1 MFFQKRVVT
10 SASKKQVVV
19 RMKKTFNLSERQAC
33 QLVGVSRTG
42 FRYAPKTG
50 DDEHLR
56 NRLRKLA
63 AKHASYGYLFLHR
76 LLRQEGLVTNKKRTY
91 RIYTEEGL
99 QVRTKKRKG
108 LIRNRTPMIV
118 PIVQNVRWSMD
129 FVSDQLSNGRRL
141 CVLNVIDDYLLTDGW
156 PVNFNI
162 D

>member
-63 AKHASYGYLFLHR
+63 TKHASYGYLFLHR

-99 QVRTKKRKG
+99 
-108 LIRNRTPMIV
+108 
-118 PIVQNVRWSMD
+118 
-129 FVSDQLSNGRRL
+129 
-141 CVLNVIDDYLLTDGW
+141 
-156 PVNFNI
+156 
-162 D
+162 